1 MADIDQEVAE
11 TESPASAESIM
22 ADPAHC
28 HPAEVAVEE
37 SSSVDTAPVT
47 NEAAK
52 TLLQEAE
59 AKIAQLANVAHMFYV
74 DKIRQELIDIV
85 GKIKTHL

>member
-1 MADIDQEVAE
+1 MAKKDEIVEL
-11 TESPASAESIM
+11 ESPATV
-22 ADPAHC
+22 DLPPAF
-28 HPAEVAVEE
+28 
-37 SSSVDTAPVT
+37 T
-47 NEAAK
+47 NEDAK

-59 AKIAQLANVAHMFYV
+59 AKIAQLANVAHMYYV